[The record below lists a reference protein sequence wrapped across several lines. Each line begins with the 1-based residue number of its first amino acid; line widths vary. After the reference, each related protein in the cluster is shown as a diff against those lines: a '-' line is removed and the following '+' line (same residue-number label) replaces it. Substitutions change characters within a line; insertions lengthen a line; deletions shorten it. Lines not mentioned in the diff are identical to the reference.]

1 MTSCTNMHG
10 LNEIAFNSK
19 AKWKEML
26 LTILSCA
33 LEVFKFIVKYGRLW
47 FVSNKRETHSS
58 VMQ

>member
-1 MTSCTNMHG
+1 MHG